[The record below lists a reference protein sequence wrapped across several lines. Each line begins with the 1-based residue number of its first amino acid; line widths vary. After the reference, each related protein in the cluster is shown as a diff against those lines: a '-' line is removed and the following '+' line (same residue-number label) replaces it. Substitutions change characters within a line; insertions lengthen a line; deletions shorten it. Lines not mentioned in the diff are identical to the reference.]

1 MRRAL
6 LLGALVGVGAV
17 SLVAGQPPPV
27 GAQAKAIAATKIEK
41 VKDNLYIVTGS
52 GAVDMTAFS
61 GGNTAVFI
69 TDTGVTL
76 VDTKLAGYGPTI
88 LERVKSVTSKPIT
101 RVINTHTHGDH
112 TGSNEF
118 FGATVESVVQ
128 ENTKANMAKMDE
140 FKGAKAKFLP
150 NKTYKDRLTLGSGK
164 DQIDLYYFGR
174 AHTNGD
180 TFVVFKAARTMHVG
194 DVFAWKALPYIDPD
208 NGGSVVEAPKTMTKV
223 IDTVKDVDTI
233 INGHIPVSTW
243 NDLVTFRD
251 FNADFVTYAQNAIKA
266 KKSLDQAAKNTRCR
280 RSSRATRPART
291 RPSEARSR
299 TWRSLTRNWARPNSE
314 PASSRFA
321 RQCWSLE
328 SLRDSRVAC

>member
-1 MRRAL
+1 MRRSIA
-6 LLGALVGVGAV
+6 LGALLVVGGLSMA
-17 SLVAGQPPPV
+17 LAAFQAPPPA
-27 GAQAKAIAATKIEK
+27 GPTPAGLAATKIEK
-41 VKDNLYIVTGS
+41 VKENLYIITGS
-52 GAVDMTAFS
+52 APAPRDAFS

-69 TDTGVTL
+69 TDTGVVV
-76 VDTKLAGYGPTI
+76 VDTKLAGWGQVI
-88 LERVKSVTSKPIT
+88 LDRIKTVTSKPVTMIL
-101 RVINTHTHGDH
+101 NTHTHGDH

-266 KKSLDQAAKNTRCR
+266 KKSLDQAAKDYTV
-280 RSSRATRPART
+280 PAKFT
-291 RPSEARSR
+291 GYKASENPTFGGAK
-299 TWRSLTRNWARPNSE
+299 PN
-314 PASSRFA
+314 
-321 RQCWSLE
+321 LE
-328 SLRDSRVAC
+328 IAYKELGAAK